1 MDFRDQSWSSAMSGP
16 DAIHQETKMDG
27 CLYYMG
33 EVSTY
38 CVTEEKNNKVI
49 FL

>member
-1 MDFRDQSWSSAMSGP
+1 MSGF
-16 DAIHQETKMDG
+16 DVIYQEIKMDG

-33 EVSTY
+33 EVLIY
-38 CVTEEKNNKVI
+38 CVIEEKNNKVI